1 MDEAS
6 IEAMREGRE
15 REGRAETPP
24 PGKPYPHRGASRVMS
39 SPTADAT
46 AYAFFARFGIELTF
60 PPYLMQIDTEDE
72 LDSAGEGT
80 MKGEFVGGDT

>member
-1 MDEAS
+1 GRGEHRGCAGGQGKGGKGRDTSVREAIS
-6 IEAMREGRE
+6 
-15 REGRAETPP
+15 TQ
-24 PGKPYPHRGASRVMS
+24 GASRVMS